1 MWLSQQRS
9 RWLSQQMHGVLKRHC
24 PHSYL
29 YIPSVVL
36 QRRAFCLKNIPRCC
50 SGRVLFSRVFLSNKV
65 LLFFFFQPIHVPWLS
80 TLRDSFWWDLSTDH
94 FDLRHWLN
102 IYLLIHVGLVVEHVL
117 RSGHRLRLLN
127 CYFRGLLLAHR
138 LLLKGWR
145 WATLVFGSLVGPD
158 IDLWWDYLRRW
169 WVLKLASWWMPVHSR
184 LWCRC
189 NGELRRGYDQR
200 LLWVN

>member
-50 SGRVLFSRVFLSNKV
+50 SGRVLFGRVFLSNKFMITSFDLRRAADLPELLLLLPYVLNHGLMSVLLLFLFTV
-65 LLFFFFQPIHVPWLS
+65 LLFFFFKAIHIPWLS
-80 TLRDSFWWDLSTDH
+80 TLRDSFGWDLSTDH
-94 FDLRHWLN
+94 FDLGHWLN

-127 CYFRGLLLAHR
+127 CYFRCLLLAHR

-145 WATLVFGSLVGPD
+145 
-158 IDLWWDYLRRW
+158 
-169 WVLKLASWWMPVHSR
+169 
-184 LWCRC
+184 
-189 NGELRRGYDQR
+189 
-200 LLWVN
+200 